1 MGYDVQQA
9 LGEHDVDVDTI
20 ALEEK
25 GMDLIVHVRV
35 RFKDGEIGNKDL
47 YPIKSEK
54 SAQMTRKVLRAM
66 GFDMDTRDLG
76 EIDKN
81 PALLKGAKVRA
92 VVEENE
98 YNGNITHRISFINAI
113 PKPPSGNLLKAAT
126 AKLRNAKNDNAEE
139 AL

>member
-1 MGYDVQQA
+1 MAYDVQQH
-9 LGEHDVDVDTI
+9 LGDHDVEVDAL

-25 GMDLIVHVRV
+25 GMDLILHVRL

-76 EIDKN
+76 DIERN

-98 YNGNITHRISFINAI
+98 YNGNITNRISYINAI
-113 PKPPSGNLLKAAT
+113 PKPPSAGLLKTAT
-126 AKLRNAKNDNAEE
+126 AKLRNVKNDNAEE